1 MEELPVTIQGA
12 RALVIGN
19 GRIGRLL
26 AGKLS
31 VQEVGDAVGYG
42 EQSYFIKVFRKYT
55 GVSPS
60 DYRRIF
66 ESFSAN

>member
-1 MEELPVTIQGA
+1 MGCTFSEYVSRLRVEQSKIL
-12 RALVIGN
+12 
-19 GRIGRLL
+19 LL

-55 GVSPS
+55 AF
-60 DYRRIF
+60 RR
-66 ESFSAN
+66 ANSEEDKAA